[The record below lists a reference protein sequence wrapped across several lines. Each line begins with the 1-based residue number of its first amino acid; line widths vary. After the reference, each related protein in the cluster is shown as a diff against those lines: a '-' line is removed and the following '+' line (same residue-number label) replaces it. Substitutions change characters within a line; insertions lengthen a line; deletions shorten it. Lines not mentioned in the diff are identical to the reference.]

1 MSSGAQFDPLP
12 PINDDVILELPQQPN
27 GNYREDFPYPI
38 PPPRKDPSN
47 ILLRKSIAN
56 NRRNQPCPCM
66 QSPNH
71 PGDHP
76 VRHILKAT
84 ITEENGDDLNNKS
97 VENSRDRNEWDDEN
111 HSEISFFDPW
121 RPKDRQQ
128 TYQSWRPRD
137 GLGAEEKQR
146 ILDDSDYPFVKPRQ
160 VHFVQTST
168 PKSPKS
174 RVDSNNCAK
183 NNVRK
188 GRATTPETTSLLDSS
203 ATSGSRVSPE
213 FGSLIRANDGR
224 IDPVSIMAPPN
235 DR

>member
-12 PINDDVILELPQQPN
+12 PINDDVILELPQQSN
-27 GNYREDFPYPI
+27 GNYREEIPYPI

-66 QSPNH
+66 QSPHH
-71 PGDHP
+71 PSDHP
-76 VRHILKAT
+76 VRHILKST
-84 ITEENGDDLNNKS
+84 IAEENGDDLDCKNIDTSGNRS
-97 VENSRDRNEWDDEN
+97 GWDNEGS
-111 HSEISFFDPW
+111 SEISFFDPW
-121 RPKDRQQ
+121 RPKDRHQPFE
-128 TYQSWRPRD
+128 SWRPRD
-137 GLGAEEKQR
+137 GLGPEEKQR
-146 ILDDSDYPFVKPRQ
+146 ILDDSDYPFVRPRQ

-174 RVDSNNCAK
+174 RINSNNSAK
-183 NNVRK
+183 NSVRK
-188 GRATTPETTSLLDSS
+188 GRSMTPETTSLLDSS

-224 IDPVSIMAPPN
+224 IDPEAIMAPPN